1 MRTSSLFAI
10 ALLSLALA
18 ACKGDAP
25 KSNST
30 TNVDAVA
37 NANAIANANA
47 VANTNQAPNANG
59 NPSGPL
65 VLAPANQLRWN
76 EAPATSDVASAIRD
90 ALARA
95 KEDGRTLIVYVGA
108 TWCEPCQRFH
118 HAVERGELDGAFPK
132 LTVLAFDADRDG
144 EALATAGYVS
154 RLIPLFAI
162 PNADGRASGRKIEGS
177 VKGQAAVSEITP
189 RLRALIAGE

>member
-1 MRTSSLFAI
+1 MRTS
-10 ALLSLALA
+10 LLSSLALA
-18 ACKGDAP
+18 SLLSTACRNEAS
-25 KSNST
+25 KSNT
-30 TNVDAVA
+30 VA
-37 NANAIANANA
+37 KDNAIAVVDAATNVNS
-47 VANTNQAPNANG
+47 VANTGAAAGG
-59 NPSGPL
+59 NPGAPL
-65 VLAPANQLRWN
+65 VLAPANQLRWT
-76 EAPATSDVASAIRD
+76 EAPATEDVAKTIRD

-118 HAVERGELDGAFPK
+118 HAVERGELDAAFPT
-132 LTVLAFDADRDG
+132 LTVIAFDADRDG

-154 RLIPLFAI
+154 RLIPLFAV

-189 RLRALIAGE
+189 RLRALITGE